1 VTVTGRI
8 SVVAAMLNEEEHVE
22 SLVGDL
28 AGQDFAGEVEIFVA
42 DGGSTDRSR
51 ECLARA
57 AEREGLD
64 LTIVDNP
71 RRIVSTGL
79 NACIERCRGNLI
91 VRVDCHSR
99 YPPDYLTSCVRAAED
114 TGAWNVGGVYE
125 AVGRTPTER
134 AVASALATPFGGV
147 NWTRDVGR
155 GERVET
161 DTVYLGAFR
170 PIAFE
175 RAGPYSESLVRNQ
188 DDELNLRIRRAG
200 GRIVLDPSIRAEY
213 TPRGTFRG
221 LARQYYE
228 YGFWKSIVMA
238 EHRQVL
244 SARSLAPAAFVAS
257 LAVLGTASGG
267 SSVVR
272 RLLAAELALY
282 AAAGLWFG
290 LAGLRERKE
299 SPRLLA
305 RVAAVYPTLHFSYG
319 VGMIAGALRP
329 LRRRRKAS
337 GPAAAADAG

>member
-1 VTVTGRI
+1 MTAGGRI

-22 SLVGDL
+22 SLAGDL
-28 AGQDFAGEVEIFVA
+28 GAQDYGGDIEVFVA

-51 ECLARA
+51 ELLTRA
-57 AEREGLD
+57 ARREGLD
-64 LTIVDNP
+64 LTIVENP

-79 NACIERCRGNLI
+79 NACIERCSGELI

-99 YPPDYLTSCVRAAED
+99 YPPDYLTRCAQAAEE

-175 RAGPYSESLVRNQ
+175 RAGLYSESLVRNQ

-221 LARQYYE
+221 LARQYYD

-244 SARSLAPAAFVAS
+244 SARSLAPVAFVAS
-257 LAVLGTASGG
+257 FAVLGTASTG
-267 SSVVR
+267 SPLAR

-282 AAAGLWFG
+282 AGAAVGFG
-290 LAGLRERKE
+290 LAGLRERRE
-299 SPRLLA
+299 PPRLLA
-305 RVAAVYPTLHFSYG
+305 RVAAVYPTLHLSYG
-319 VGMIAGALRP
+319 VGMTAGALRL
-329 LRRRRKAS
+329 LRRRRTAS
-337 GPAAAADAG
+337 GPAVPGGAG